1 MNDRMS
7 GILIAT
13 AATVALLTG
22 CAPQAAY
29 EPETAERLQS
39 QVLAVSTSTAE
50 GDWAGASTRL
60 MELEASTAE
69 ALARGEIT
77 QARHDAI
84 LAALQLVR
92 SDVEAAI
99 AQAEADAAA
108 AAEAKAAADAEA
120 ARLAQEAEAAR
131 LAQEAEA
138 ARQAEEARE
147 KDNKGKDDE
156 KDKDEDD

>member
-7 GILIAT
+7 RALIAVAAT
-13 AATVALLTG
+13 AALLAG
-22 CAPQAAY
+22 CASPPAY
-29 EPETAERLQS
+29 EPATAERLQA

-60 MELEASTAE
+60 MELEAIAAT

-77 QARHDAI
+77 QERHDAI
-84 LAALQLVR
+84 VAALQLVR

-99 AQAEADAAA
+99 AQAEEEAAAARA

-120 ARLAQEAEAAR
+120 ARI
-131 LAQEAEA
+131 AQEAEA
-138 ARQAEEARE
+138 ARQAEEARGE
-147 KDNKGKDDE
+147 EDDKGKGKGDE
-156 KDKDEDD
+156 KNKDEDD